1 MEGKKVKY
9 IAALLLAL
17 ALLAVPGLAF
27 VPTVPTEKLE
37 KITDPMSS
45 DFGTYSYTRVN
56 VDVGDETNAL
66 PFSPQHVYSGILFGA
81 DEKDTFVA
89 SNKLW
94 DAYTAGVVAND
105 MKTDAMVANPDFN
118 PAEPISDKNP
128 AFIQGVATGTTRQY
142 IQQTGTAWIAQ
153 YPSVVSDNEN
163 TVPYSTEMG
172 FEKSQFAWI
181 SSKMD
186 QFIATPASQAAVGG
200 NFLESVPKELS
211 PDCQNA
217 WLIEREASEGETP
230 ITVTAYGDADLREA
244 FAGIES
250 TSGLKLY
257 PAGSTEA
264 GLEIPADALM
274 SGYTERF
281 AGYDKASIA
290 ANIALSDADPTN
302 ANAETW
308 SDNVIVMDV
317 GTTPVENFWMTWD
330 GVEFDAPQAS
340 DFPNEDDSSK
350 FYGWVTWPDDA
361 PQNEL

>member
-1 MEGKKVKY
+1 MKY
-9 IAALLLAL
+9 VAALLLAL
-17 ALLAVPGLAF
+17 ALFTVPGLAF
-27 VPTVPTEKLE
+27 VPTVPTSDLE
-37 KITDPMSS
+37 KITDSMSS
-45 DFGTYSYTRVN
+45 DYGTYSYTRVN
-56 VDVGDETNAL
+56 VDVGDDTNAL
-66 PFSPQHVYSGILFGA
+66 PFSPQHVYSGVLFGA

-89 SNKLW
+89 LNHLW
-94 DAYTAGVVAND
+94 DGYTAGVVAND
-105 MKTDAMVANPDFN
+105 MTTDALIANPDYN
-118 PAEPISDKNP
+118 AALPISDTNQP
-128 AFIQGVATGTTRQY
+128 LIQGVATGTTRQY
-142 IQQTGTAWIAQ
+142 IQQAGKAWIAQ
-153 YPSVVSDNEN
+153 YPNVVSDNQKI
-163 TVPYSTEMG
+163 VPYSTEMG

-181 SSKMD
+181 SGKMD
-186 QFIATPASQAAVGG
+186 QFVATPASQAAVGG
-200 NFLESVPKELS
+200 NFLESVPIELS

-230 ITVTAYGDADLREA
+230 ITVTAFGDADLREA
-244 FAGIES
+244 FAGIKS

-290 ANIALSDADPTN
+290 PNIALSDSDPSN
-302 ANAETW
+302 YNAESW

-340 DFPNEDDSSK
+340 DFPNEDPDSDY
-350 FYGWVTWPDDA
+350 YGWVTWQDETPS
-361 PQNEL
+361 NEL